1 MMPHSKI
8 QVRRIN
14 SSQAICD
21 GCKKLVR
28 VRHMAKYNNKYL
40 CHNCMHKTDSSRI
53 MQSACSIGK
62 PIYTLEK
69 ALNKVYPIKTYL
81 HRDTQISS
89 MIGVSNI
96 LAGRKVKLILV
107 DEEPKIRVSH
117 SFKNKRR
124 KTIRRRIKR

>member
-1 MMPHSKI
+1 
-8 QVRRIN
+8 
-14 SSQAICD
+14 
-21 GCKKLVR
+21 
-28 VRHMAKYNNKYL
+28 
-40 CHNCMHKTDSSRI
+40 MHKTDSSRI